1 MPATAISL
9 SNYSAP
15 TLDDAKAVAL
25 RSIAIMVDGTPEDFD
40 EVCHPEFLN
49 HEQHEEPPASR
60 GRGPATAYATALWL
74 RDAFADLRW
83 DIHDLVA
90 EGNLVVIHCTMSGRH
105 VRPFAAYA
113 ADGSVE
119 DAFPP
124 TGERF
129 ATTQTHW
136 LRVRDGQVIEHWA
149 DRDDLGMAKQ
159 LGWVP
164 PTPAYLLRMALAK
177 RRARRAHSS

>member
-25 RSIAIMVDGTPEDFD
+25 RSIAIMVDGTREDFD

-49 HEQHEEPPASR
+49 HERHGRAAGLARAGTRDRLRDRALAARRLRRPALGHPRSGRR
-60 GRGPATAYATALWL
+60 GRPGRNPL
-74 RDAFADLRW
+74 
-83 DIHDLVA
+83 HDV
-90 EGNLVVIHCTMSGRH
+90 RPPR
-105 VRPFAAYA
+105 RPFAAYA

-119 DAFPP
+119 DVFPP